1 MISLNPNHDICP
13 KQQVDWILVRWGCWL
28 FGKSIR
34 WDSSFD
40 RSTAIGPLFP
50 KLFNEFLLNFNAINC
65 LRKSTCLVK
74 SEIMWNPTSFQKSRT
89 SHGLWKLQNGNLES
103 LERLEKFMA
112 CERDLCDL
120 MWFSKKRMSRQAAR
134 PVGGTTLSGRCVFR
148 QTNIK
153 WRYCPRQAQTLA
165 GPNDPFLPEIKV
177 CLQMQNHQS
186 IWGHPYHQLVYP
198 LNNVSMWLG

>member
-1 MISLNPNHDICP
+1 MSQTASRLDTGPMGMLAVWKVDSMRLKFWSFNCHWAIVSQTFQRIFVEFQCNKLLAEVHMFGEKWNH
-13 KQQVDWILVRWGCWL
+13 
-28 FGKSIR
+28 
-34 WDSSFD
+34 
-40 RSTAIGPLFP
+40 
-50 KLFNEFLLNFNAINC
+50 
-65 LRKSTCLVK
+65 VK
-74 SEIMWNPTSFQKSRT
+74 SHKFPKSRT
-89 SHGLWKLQNGNLES
+89 SHGLLQNGNLES

>member
-89 SHGLWKLQNGNLES
+89 SHGLWKLQNGNPWEPGATG
-103 LERLEKFMA
+103 EVYG
-112 CERDLCDL
+112 
-120 MWFSKKRMSRQAAR
+120 MWKGSMRSYVIFKKKDVTASRQACR
-134 PVGGTTLSGRCVFR
+134 WNYFEWEVCFS
-148 QTNIK
+148 TN
-153 WRYCPRQAQTLA
+153 
-165 GPNDPFLPEIKV
+165 
-177 CLQMQNHQS
+177 
-186 IWGHPYHQLVYP
+186 
-198 LNNVSMWLG
+198 